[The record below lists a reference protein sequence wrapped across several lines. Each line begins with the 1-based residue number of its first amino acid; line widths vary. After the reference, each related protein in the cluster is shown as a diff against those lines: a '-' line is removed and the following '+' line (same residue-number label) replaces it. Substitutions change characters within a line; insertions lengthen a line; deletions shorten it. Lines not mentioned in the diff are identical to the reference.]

1 MGNGNFMCLF
11 KFLSISSLSL
21 LRFSLMSILSI
32 LSILQH
38 SGFMIKQNSESN
50 ARNNTCCVNR
60 ENVMSKRE
68 ANQPK
73 AK

>member
-1 MGNGNFMCLF
+1 MRNGNFMCLF

-21 LRFSLMSILSI
+21 LRFSLMSI